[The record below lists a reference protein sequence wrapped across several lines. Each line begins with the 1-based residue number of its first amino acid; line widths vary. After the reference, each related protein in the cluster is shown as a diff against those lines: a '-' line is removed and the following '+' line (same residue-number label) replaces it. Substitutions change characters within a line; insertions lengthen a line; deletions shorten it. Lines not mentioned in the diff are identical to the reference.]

1 METKNY
7 EYWIDKEHCKHW
19 LSVSV
24 NSCRRCLF
32 ENLCHYEKMQEK
44 LKENKKKSDLDS
56 NLD

>member
-32 ENLCHYEKMQEK
+32 ENLCHYEKMQE
-44 LKENKKKSDLDS
+44 ENKKKSDLDS